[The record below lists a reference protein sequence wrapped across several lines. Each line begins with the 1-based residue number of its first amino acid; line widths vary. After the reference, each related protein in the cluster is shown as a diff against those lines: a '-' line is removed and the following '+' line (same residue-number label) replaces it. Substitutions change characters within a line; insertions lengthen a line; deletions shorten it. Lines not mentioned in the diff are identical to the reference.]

1 MIKNKRGAEFW
12 PATKFL
18 FWMLFGVILAF
29 TAIAFVIYI
38 TSSGE
43 DITKIRANLESY
55 FLVERFLKSEN
66 CFVFYDNNIKKT
78 YTGTIELRK
87 FTDEQLNNCINSITQ
102 EELAF
107 RITLSSSVQL
117 EELPATI
124 KTRNWND
131 NRPIEKRE
139 QSRRVLILYSN
150 NYYNGD
156 MTIEIQ
162 NLK

>member
-1 MIKNKRGAEFW
+1 MLKNKRGAEFW

-43 DITKIRANLESY
+43 NIAKIRANLESY
-55 FLVERFLKSEN
+55 FLAERFLKSEN
-66 CFVFYDNNIKKT
+66 CFVYYDPEIKRA
-78 YTGTIELRK
+78 YPGIIDYEK
-87 FTDEQLNNCINSITQ
+87 FTDAQLNNCINAITQ
-102 EELAF
+102 DEISF
-107 RITLSSSVQL
+107 RITLASSAQI
-117 EELPATI
+117 EGLPLTI
-124 KTRNWND
+124 KTRNWNE
-131 NRPIEKRE
+131 NRPVESRE
-139 QSRRVLILYSN
+139 QPRRVLIFHSN

-162 NLK
+162 NLR